1 MRFAFGCK
9 AAKFRLSRLIQ
20 IIWFMNRNILPQQH
34 IIWHTLSKEG
44 PNIASFTDDDSL
56 SEAEFLNFLSA
67 EEKEKAASVSDHVEF
82 RHFVARRCFQR
93 LFLANMLSTS
103 VPPSDLAMVH
113 QRDTKPT
120 CTDAPGLHLSFSSS
134 GTTAIACASWQN
146 AIGIDIERLR
156 KVENIV
162 ALAKRHFTPEE
173 AEALASLPEAEQN
186 SGFLHNWTA
195 KEAGLK
201 AIGKGIIFGLNT
213 FVLKAT
219 GTTSYK
225 ILRPQHKSESWNIQ
239 FLQIVPKH
247 LIALVEMK
255 IVETT

>member
-20 IIWFMNRNILPQQH
+20 IIWFMNRNILPQQY
-34 IIWHTLSKEG
+34 IIWHTLPKT
-44 PNIASFTDDDSL
+44 IASFTDDGTLAD
-56 SEAEFLNFLSA
+56 AEFLDCLSD
-67 EEKEKAASVSDHVEF
+67 EEKTQAINLPNHIEY
-82 RHFVARRCFQR
+82 RHYIARRCFQR
-93 LFLANMLSTS
+93 LFLAQVLSTTIA
-103 VPPSDLAMVH
+103 PPDLAIIH